1 VLTGVA
7 LDNAIRQLISR
18 PLRHTFFRAMP
29 LRHAGDPLGK
39 RRPIVAQRFN
49 LAGGA
54 RVLYLAEDQVT
65 SLHEIQAFGWP
76 PTATAVVPVQFDL
89 KAVID
94 LRDPNVQT
102 TLQTSSAEIAL
113 NFRSLAAG
121 PAPTQVLGER
131 CCISGQ
137 IDGLLF
143 ESPAMPRKANLA
155 VFEAALILLRSSIA
169 VNDPNNNLFDSLP

>member
-1 VLTGVA
+1 
-7 LDNAIRQLISR
+7 
-18 PLRHTFFRAMP
+18 MP
-29 LRHAGDPLGK
+29 LHYAGDPLGK

-102 TLQTSSAEIAL
+102 NATNELRRDRSEFSLHRRGSGTNTGARRAVLHIWADRRPPVRIPSDAPQSQSRG
-113 NFRSLAAG
+113 FRGGANPAAILDRRERSQQQSL
-121 PAPTQVLGER
+121 
-131 CCISGQ
+131 
-137 IDGLLF
+137 
-143 ESPAMPRKANLA
+143 
-155 VFEAALILLRSSIA
+155 
-169 VNDPNNNLFDSLP
+169 